1 MNLLNKGILFFIIIF
16 ISNFIAAQNAPNVS
30 TQTLSQK
37 TKTTELKRVLKKR
50 PFLVDVRTPEEFAQG
65 SVKGA
70 VNIPL
75 DQIQN
80 QLPKFKSKKNIV
92 VFCRTGNRSTQAKAI
107 LEQNG
112 FNNITNGGTWQDVN
126 AIINSKY
133 HAKIV
138 QFETD

>member
-1 MNLLNKGILFFIIIF
+1 MNLVKKGILFFIIIF
-16 ISNFIAAQNAPNVS
+16 ISNFIAAQNTPNVL

-37 TKTTELKRVLKKR
+37 AKTTELKRVLRKR
-50 PFLVDVRTPEEFAQG
+50 PFLVDVRTPDEFAQG
-65 SVKGA
+65 TVKGA

-80 QLPKFKSKKNIV
+80 QFPKFKGKKNIV

-112 FNNITNGGTWQDVN
+112 FTNITNGGTWQDVN
-126 AIINSKY
+126 AIINK
-133 HAKIV
+133 
-138 QFETD
+138 